1 MKRSILISVGLLAC
15 VILATAALLLLRRA
29 PRESGPITAR
39 GGSGE
44 LGVTIRGIP
53 YYLQNDPQW
62 GAEPIGG
69 SNERMASVG
78 CTVSALA
85 MGLTAVGHPVDP
97 LTLSRELKQRGGF
110 TANGF
115 VIWQTVSEVTGGR
128 VKVELP
134 TLSHEAIDAELMKN
148 RPVIA
153 KILLRDRIQHWVLIV
168 GKQGTDYLVMD
179 PLNDEKSLLHLSD
192 RSSAIHAIRV
202 LKSG

>member
-15 VILATAALLLLRRA
+15 VILATAAFLLLRRA

-39 GGSGE
+39 GGSGD
-44 LGVTIRGIP
+44 LSVTIRGIP

-62 GAEPIGG
+62 AAEPIGG
-69 SNERMASVG
+69 SNEQMASVG

-85 MGLTAVGHPVDP
+85 MGLTAVGHPIDP
-97 LTLSRELKQRGGF
+97 LTLSRDLKQRGGF

-134 TLSHEAIDAELMKN
+134 ALSHEAIDAELAKN

-153 KILLRDRIQHWVLIV
+153 KILLQGRIQHWVLVV
-168 GKQGTDYLVMD
+168 GKHGTDYLVMD
-179 PLNDEKSLLHLSD
+179 PLNGEKSLLRLSD

-202 LKSG
+202 LKLG

>member
-1 MKRSILISVGLLAC
+1 MKRSILITVGLLAC
-15 VILATAALLLLRRA
+15 VILATAAFLLLRQS
-29 PRESGPITAR
+29 PRESSPITAR
-39 GGSGE
+39 GGSGD
-44 LGVTIRGIP
+44 LSVTIRGVP
-53 YYLQNDPQW
+53 YYLQNDPRW
-62 GAEPIGG
+62 AAEPIGG
-69 SNERMASVG
+69 SNEPMASVG

-97 LTLSRELKQRGGF
+97 LTLGRELKRRGGF

-115 VIWQTVSEVTGGR
+115 VIWQAVSEVTSGR

-134 TLSHEAIDAELMKN
+134 SLSHEAIDAELLKN

-153 KILLRDRIQHWVLIV
+153 KILLQDRIQHWVLVV
-168 GKQGTDYLVMD
+168 GKQDTDYLIMD
-179 PLNDEKSLLHLSD
+179 PLNGEKSLLRLSD

>member
-1 MKRSILISVGLLAC
+1 MKRIILISVGLLAC
-15 VILATAALLLLRRA
+15 VILATAAFLLLRQS
-29 PRESGPITAR
+29 PRENSPITAR
-39 GGSGE
+39 GGAGDLS
-44 LGVTIRGIP
+44 VTIRGIP

-62 GAEPIGG
+62 AAEPIGD
-69 SNERMASVG
+69 SHEPMASVG

-85 MGLTAVGHPVDP
+85 MGLTAVGHPIDP
-97 LTLSRELKQRGGF
+97 LTLSRDLKQRGGF

-115 VIWQTVSEVTGGR
+115 VIWQTVGEVTGGR

-134 TLSHEAIDAELMKN
+134 TLSHEAIDAELLKN

-153 KILLRDRIQHWVLIV
+153 KILLQDRIQHWVLVV
-168 GKQGTDYLVMD
+168 GKQDTDYLIMD
-179 PLNDEKSLLHLSD
+179 PLNGEKSLLRLSD

>member
-1 MKRSILISVGLLAC
+1 MKRSILISVGILAC
-15 VILATAALLLLRRA
+15 VILATAAFLLLR
-29 PRESGPITAR
+29 PSQSQSSPIAAR
-39 GGSGE
+39 GGSGN
-44 LGVTIRGIP
+44 LGVAIRGIP

-62 GAEPIGG
+62 AAEPIGG
-69 SNERMASVG
+69 SNEQMAAVG

-97 LTLSRELKQRGGF
+97 LTLSRELKQHGGF

-115 VIWQTVSEVTGGR
+115 VIWGAVGEITNGR

-134 TLSHEAIDAELMKN
+134 ALSHEAIDAELSKN
-148 RPVIA
+148 RPVIV
-153 KILLRDRIQHWVLIV
+153 KILLQDRIQHWVLVV
-168 GKQGTDYLVMD
+168 GKQDTDYLIMD
-179 PLNDEKSLLHLSD
+179 PLNGEKSLMRLSD

>member
-1 MKRSILISVGLLAC
+1 MKRSILISVGLLTC
-15 VILATAALLLLRRA
+15 IISATAAFLLLRQS

-39 GGSGE
+39 GGSGD
-44 LGVTIRGIP
+44 LSVTIRGIP

-62 GAEPIGG
+62 ASEPVGG
-69 SNERMASVG
+69 SNEPMASVG

-85 MGLTAVGHPVDP
+85 MGLTAVGHPVDQ
-97 LTLSRELKQRGGF
+97 LTLGRNLKQRGGF

-115 VIWQTVSEVTGGR
+115 VIWQAVSEVTGGR

-134 TLSHEAIDAELMKN
+134 PLSHEAIDAELARN

-153 KILLRDRIQHWVLIV
+153 KIFLQDRIQHWVLVV
-168 GKQGTDYLVMD
+168 GKQDTDYLIMD
-179 PLNDEKSLLHLSD
+179 PLNGEKSLLRLSD

-202 LKSG
+202 LKLG

>member
-1 MKRSILISVGLLAC
+1 MKRNIVIPVGLLAC
-15 VILATAALLLLRRA
+15 VILATAMLLLLRRA
-29 PRESGPITAR
+29 PSESGPITAR
-39 GGSGE
+39 GGSDN
-44 LGVTIRGIP
+44 LSITIRGIP

-62 GAEPIGG
+62 AAESVGG
-69 SNERMASVG
+69 SNEQMASVG

-97 LTLSRELKQRGGF
+97 LTLSRDLKQRGGF

-115 VIWQTVSEVTGGR
+115 VIWRTVSEITGGR

-134 TLSHEAIDAELMKN
+134 ALSHEAIDAELVKS

-153 KILLRDRIQHWVLIV
+153 KILLQDRIQHWVLVV

-179 PLNDEKSLLHLSD
+179 PLNGEKTLLRLSD

>member
-1 MKRSILISVGLLAC
+1 MKRGILITVGLLAC
-15 VILATAALLLLRRA
+15 VILATATFFLLRRS
-29 PRESGPITAR
+29 PRESSPITAR
-39 GGSGE
+39 GGSAD
-44 LGVTIRGIP
+44 LGVTLRGIP

-62 GAEPIGG
+62 AAEPVGG
-69 SNERMASVG
+69 SNEPMAAVG

-115 VIWQTVSEVTGGR
+115 VIWQAVSEVTGGR
-128 VKVELP
+128 VKIELP
-134 TLSHEAIDAELMKN
+134 PLSHEAIDAELLKN

-153 KILLRDRIQHWVLIV
+153 KILLQDRIQHWVLVV
-168 GKQGTDYLVMD
+168 GKQGTDYLILD
-179 PLNDEKSLLHLSD
+179 PLNGEKSMLRLSD